1 MSIVN
6 SFTNGAH
13 EDDSDITIINPS
25 IVHEHNDEYV
35 PIITRLKQVNNSS
48 EIRQA
53 TNIETNN
60 NILKN
65 ENNDGKQEYI
75 FIDHNPNENAKQ
87 LEQILIHYIRD
98 LKQETNTQNDCDQ
111 QLITRL
117 MDIIRPVYTND
128 EKKLNE
134 LDNITKEIASLHDKR
149 YIEQKEKIEQLHTE
163 ICQLNKMLLTKNELL
178 IYNDNNQN
186 DSMFQPKP
194 SINDYDQWTE
204 IEDDA
209 KKLQEIVQT
218 QRDQIEK
225 IVTLISQTATASTT
239 LNPTDVP
246 INDTETIITEQPT
259 KPNANTNIINSLLRK
274 VQYLTG
280 HHTQQEPAT
289 NDSLERTTLENHS
302 PGISPSQSL
311 ATLTVQSLQPTIIDQ
326 KEKIEESQDKYDE
339 ELNDKEINNKQLII
353 EEPRTPTNTPI
364 MSMTPKETKKCP
376 VCNIEFSLTTN
387 DEEVYD
393 HIEKCLFPSNENTV
407 PKDYEC
413 PYCNRKLPGNEEVAY
428 IQHLSDCINRE
439 F

>member
-289 NDSLERTTLENHS
+289 N
-302 PGISPSQSL
+302 
-311 ATLTVQSLQPTIIDQ
+311 
-326 KEKIEESQDKYDE
+326 
-339 ELNDKEINNKQLII
+339 
-353 EEPRTPTNTPI
+353 
-364 MSMTPKETKKCP
+364 
-376 VCNIEFSLTTN
+376 
-387 DEEVYD
+387 
-393 HIEKCLFPSNENTV
+393 
-407 PKDYEC
+407 
-413 PYCNRKLPGNEEVAY
+413 
-428 IQHLSDCINRE
+428 
-439 F
+439 